1 MELIIPPTA
10 HDVSTHL
17 EWKHRRSPPPRRLR
31 FQRHPSGV
39 SAARSIE
46 ALRFC
51 SLGRISGIIELFFV
65 ALVGVSNEPICQ
77 ARVSVI
83 IADSPLSSHS
93 RSH

>member
-1 MELIIPPTA
+1 MELIVPPTA

-31 FQRHPSGV
+31 FRCHPSGV
-39 SAARSIE
+39 SAARSID

-51 SLGRISGIIELFFV
+51 SPGRVPGIVDLFFAV
-65 ALVGVSNEPICQ
+65 LVGVSNEPICR

-83 IADSPLSSHS
+83 VVDSPLSSHS
-93 RSH
+93 